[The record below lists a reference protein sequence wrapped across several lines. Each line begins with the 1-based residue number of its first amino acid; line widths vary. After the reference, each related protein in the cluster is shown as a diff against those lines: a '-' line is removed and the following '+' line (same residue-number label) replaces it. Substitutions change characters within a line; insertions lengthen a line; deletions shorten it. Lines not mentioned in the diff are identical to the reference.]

1 MESHVDDAANRTIR
15 RPDRIGHAIVAAGLA
30 AMFAASFAGVDR
42 LKFAPLPLTGDGVS
56 SICLLKRLTGVPCP
70 TCGMTRSFCSIGRG
84 EFAAAVRFHPLGP
97 LLYVMF
103 AVAMVRSL
111 AIAVSGRRW
120 LGRAARFLILSIP
133 VLILVGLVVWIVR
146 LGFFFASGEG
156 SAAWRESLLGR
167 LLGSF

>member
-1 MESHVDDAANRTIR
+1 MGSHSDPPPAGGLRRADRLLHAA
-15 RPDRIGHAIVAAGLA
+15 VAAGLA

-42 LKFAPLPLTGDGVS
+42 LRFAPLPLTGDGVS

-103 AVAMVRSL
+103 AAAMVRSL

-120 LGRAARFLILSIP
+120 LERAARLLILSIP

-146 LGFFFASGEG
+146 LGFFFTSGEG